1 MSKNKKL
8 QLTITKAHGNMWAVE
23 MRDHHCNYTC
33 VYEPSVE
40 QAMKYAEVWFA
51 NAETREAQHQVTN
64 KAIMEMIEL
73 DKKAGITT
81 NMSDGLD

>member
-1 MSKNKKL
+1 MSQSKL
-8 QLTITKAHGNMWAVE
+8 NLTIEKAHGNMYKVE
-23 MRDHHCNYTC
+23 MRDHHCNYSC

-40 QAMKYAEVWFA
+40 SAMKYAEVWFA
-51 NAETREAQHQVTN
+51 NTEVRRKSNQTHA
-64 KAIMEMIEL
+64 KAVMEMMAI